1 MREEGRAE
9 VLACDRTTAPQG
21 LTLTP
26 DQTGELVQN
35 QCRLRAVGR
44 VEIRGRQRSRTFCDS
59 PYLFPWEYLPAREGL
74 LALFYFN

>member
-1 MREEGRAE
+1 MS
-9 VLACDRTTAPQG
+9 APWG
-21 LTLTP
+21 VALLP
-26 DQTGELVQN
+26 DQAEELAQN